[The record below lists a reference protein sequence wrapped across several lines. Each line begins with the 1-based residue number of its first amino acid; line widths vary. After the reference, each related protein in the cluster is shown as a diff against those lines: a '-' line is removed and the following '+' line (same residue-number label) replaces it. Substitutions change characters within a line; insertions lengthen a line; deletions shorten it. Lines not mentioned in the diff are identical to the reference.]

1 MKRNEKI
8 LVYGVTGFLVA
19 ILVIA
24 VVFGNEDLTRAVEA
38 STKSEAPRT
47 LQDLITDPDGE
58 AVNSTLAEAG
68 AGIDEEEAAA
78 GKDTAAD
85 EEALSPAMF
94 IGPLAVVQPV
104 EVISTET
111 ISVLGK
117 SRREGNYR
125 VVAVQP
131 GDTFSG
137 LVQRWCGS
145 LDLGPDVERL
155 NEGVIVDALSTG
167 LELWFPWVEEEIL
180 LEANDQR
187 LEEVQE
193 RAAAAPT
200 VYSIQTGDSLW
211 KLAEAAVG
219 LGGAPAYIEEIKA
232 LNPEIENF
240 DRLSVGQQI
249 RLPRR

>member
-24 VVFGNEDLTRAVEA
+24 VVFGNEDLTQAVQNSSKFEA
-38 STKSEAPRT
+38 RT
-47 LQDLITDPDGE
+47 LQELISDPEGE
-58 AVNSTLAEAG
+58 AVDSALVDAGAEIGDEAG
-68 AGIDEEEAAA
+68 ASEATA
-78 GKDTAAD
+78 GG
-85 EEALSPAMF
+85 EEALDPEKF
-94 IGPLAVVQPV
+94 IGPLAVVQPM
-104 EVISTET
+104 EVVSPEI

-125 VVAVQP
+125 VVAVQT

-145 LDLGPDVERL
+145 LDLGADVERL
-155 NEGVIVDALSTG
+155 NEGVTVGALPAG
-167 LELWFPWVEEEIL
+167 LELWFPWVEDEIL
-180 LEANDQR
+180 LQANEQR
-187 LEEVQE
+187 EEEDRE

-200 VYSIQTGDSLW
+200 LYSIQSGDSLW

-232 LNPEIENF
+232 LNPEIEDF

>member
-24 VVFGNEDLTRAVEA
+24 VVFGNEDLTKAVEA
-38 STKSEAPRT
+38 SKTKAPRT
-47 LQDLITDPDGE
+47 LDQLITDPDGK
-58 AVNSTLAEAG
+58 AVDSTEGGTGIDEEAG
-68 AGIDEEEAAA
+68 AGEDAS
-78 GKDTAAD
+78 AD
-85 EEALSPAMF
+85 EEALNPERF
-94 IGPLAVVQPV
+94 IGPLAVVQPA
-104 EVISTET
+104 EVISPELV
-111 ISVLGK
+111 SVLGK
-117 SRREGNYR
+117 SRREGNFR
-125 VVAVQP
+125 VVSVQP

-155 NEGVIVDALSTG
+155 NEGVIVDALSAG
-167 LELWFPWVEEEIL
+167 LELWFPWVEEAIL
-180 LEANDQR
+180 LAANDQR
-187 LEEVQE
+187 EEEVRE
-193 RAAAAPT
+193 RAVAAPT

-211 KLAEAAVG
+211 KLAEARVG